1 MPNFREG
8 LNSVYWK
15 IDHPFYLGYIF
26 RRVWP
31 LSLILSLWPFF
42 NQYANPFF
50 AMALALVYSS
60 LKVNINYNKFL
71 FVQLIP
77 LFEESKSWMSGT
89 QVFLHRTNFIKTT
102 EAYSQPCHTSKKELT
117 LKIVNCVKPLTI
129 FTKRFFLDV
138 WQGSE
143 YTSEQPDLIWLC
155 QVQYF
160 RLDKSERAKK
170 RNEHY

>member
-31 LSLILSLWPFF
+31 FPLILSLWPFF

-77 LFEESKSWMSGT
+77 LFEESKSWMFGT

-102 EAYSQPCHTSKKELT
+102 EAYSEPCHTSKKELT

-129 FTKRFFLDV
+129 HKTLLLRCLAGFWIHLWTTRLNLTLSSSVFQVGQKR
-138 WQGSE
+138 
-143 YTSEQPDLIWLC
+143 
-155 QVQYF
+155 
-160 RLDKSERAKK
+160 KS
-170 RNEHY
+170 